1 MTKRSAKIHREGRQ
15 ILEDFRSL
23 GEAQIAEL
31 RKKAQSLS
39 RVHEPA
45 LISAVAAD
53 LVSFDDIS
61 LRKAG
66 CWLLIKLLEN
76 GAALCTE
83 EISPLACGLADDSDW
98 GVREESTY
106 LFRELLR
113 RDLPTSAHNYISL
126 MAAGSENL
134 RRAITVGA
142 GRAGQKKRPELAK
155 PLFDVLE
162 PSVGDR
168 REYVRKN
175 LGPFAVGSYLIFHYP
190 GEAFLRIKRWA
201 RSTDEQTRWTA
212 VMSLSASGGVHFVDK
227 ALPIIKQCITDPSR
241 YVSRAAHSAL
251 VKLAKHRDS
260 VGSTVSVLQE
270 WIAGSDPALRTAADS
285 VLIRVGSKAR
295 IHNE

>member
-1 MTKRSAKIHREGRQ
+1 M
-15 ILEDFRSL
+15 SL
-23 GEAQIAEL
+23 GEAPIAEL

-39 RVHEPA
+39 RAYEPA
-45 LISAVAAD
+45 LISVVAAD
-53 LVSFDDIS
+53 LVSFDEIFI
-61 LRKAG
+61 RKAG

-76 GAALCTE
+76 GAAPRTE
-83 EISPLACGLADDSDW
+83 EISPLACKLADDPDW

-113 RDLPTSAHNYISL
+113 RDLPISAHTYISL
-126 MAAGSENL
+126 MTAGSENL

-175 LGPFAVGSYLIFHYP
+175 LGPFAVGSYLIFYYP
-190 GEAFLRIKRWA
+190 TEAFLRIQRWA

-227 ALPIIKQCITDPSR
+227 ALPIIKLCITDPSR
-241 YVSRAAHSAL
+241 YVSKAAHSAL

-260 VGSTVSVLQE
+260 VGGTISVLKE
-270 WIAGSDPALRTAADS
+270 WIAGSDPALRTAAES
-285 VLIRVGSKAR
+285 VLIRVAPEAKV
-295 IHNE
+295 HNE